1 MNNDLRNYMTATE
14 VANYNALIAESNAVL
29 ENLKDAINELIAD
42 AYPTVW
48 LRSINSSMMYFGTNK
63 ANPENS
69 FRDIEFYWGYDYDY
83 NNDFTETVK
92 FMRFDV
98 SIASCGT
105 YNVVNKGGQRM
116 NRDNEA
122 IMMYY
127 KGAAMFGDTELMQK
141 MYDLC
146 IAAADEFEAKRD
158 AYREIVKVAK
168 ARHNEESRKI
178 AEAKRAAEL
187 KVIREEKAT
196 ASVDDYMILKEDPK
210 GNLVYRKKT
219 YTAVLDANAADADN
233 KFVLPYYRAYEIAR
247 RMYSNLKVVPA
258 VKVHFC

>member
-14 VANYNALIAESNAVL
+14 VANYDALIAESNAVL
-29 ENLKDAINELIAD
+29 ENLKDSINELIAA
-42 AYPTVW
+42 AYPTIW
-48 LRSINSSMMYFGTNK
+48 LRSINSSMMHFGTNK

-83 NNDFTETVK
+83 NNDFTKTVK

-105 YNVVNKGGQRM
+105 YNVVNKGGQHM

-158 AYREIVKVAK
+158 AYREIAKAAK
-168 ARHNEESRKI
+168 ARRDEESRKN
-178 AEAKRAAEL
+178 AEAEREAEL
-187 KVIREEKAT
+187 KTIREEKAT
-196 ASVDDYMILKEDPK
+196 ANDDGYMILKENPK
-210 GNLVYRKKT
+210 GNLVYRKRT
-219 YTAVLDANAADADN
+219 YVALPDANATDTEN
-233 KFVLPYYRAYEIAR
+233 KFVLPYYRAHEVAR
-247 RMYSNLKVVPA
+247 RMYSIVKVVPA
-258 VKVHFC
+258 TKVRFC